1 MGDDESAR
9 QTLAQWLDEH
19 GDYLFRFACF
29 QVRDDAAA
37 EDLVQDT
44 LLAAFS
50 AKRDFRQHA
59 SVRTWLT
66 AILKNK
72 IVDHFRRVRREIP
85 AGSVIESETE
95 EDATATLF
103 DERGHWR
110 SRPLD
115 TKDPAL
121 ALEDKQ
127 FWRALSECL
136 AGLSPVQA
144 EAFVLAELHELT
156 TAEVCKVLQLKP
168 SNVWVVLHRART
180 RLRLCLENRWLRGR

>member
-1 MGDDESAR
+1 MEDDKSAR
-9 QTLAQWLDEH
+9 QMLAQWLDEH

-29 QVRDDAAA
+29 QVRDVPAA

-44 LLAAFS
+44 LLAAFK
-50 AKRDFRQHA
+50 AQRDFRQHA
-59 SVRTWLT
+59 SVRTWLI

-72 IVDHFRRVRREIP
+72 IVDHFRRLRREIP
-85 AGSVIESETE
+85 ADSVIDGETE
-95 EDATATLF
+95 EDTTATLF

-110 SRPLD
+110 SHPLEA
-115 TKDPAL
+115 KDPSL

-127 FWRALSECL
+127 FWRALSDCL

-144 EAFVLAELHELT
+144 EAFVLAEVHELS